1 MKKHWMPFELTSN
14 LFELIKSSK
23 GEWIRPMNC
32 REGEKKTGRSSD
44 KHIETKID
52 RQSHTHIYT
61 YKDDGY

>member
-1 MKKHWMPFELTSN
+1 MNLSSHLKGSELDP
-14 LFELIKSSK
+14 
-23 GEWIRPMNC
+23 WIVGK
-32 REGEKKTGRSSD
+32 EKKKTGRSSD